1 MYAHGASAS
10 ETPSSEHPPNFRDPA
25 APHARPLERSA
36 AGTSLAFPADLGNQE
51 PSAPALRKSYFDGS
65 SLFGT
70 GCLDELITLQRRV
83 IATRIHLIASACYPF
98 DSVLRAL
105 AEPSFVLPA
114 EGMPGARYLPGAA
127 VMDLVEQRGERLTLD
142 LFGRPAG
149 YRATLQPH
157 SGTQAN
163 QIVYNA
169 VLQPDDTVLCLRP
182 RDGGHVSHS
191 VVISRRHPTVSYGL
205 TTEGRVDYDEMRALA
220 IKHRPRLI
228 IVGGSALPRAI
239 DFGLCADIAREVG
252 ALLHADVSHTATFVA
267 AKLHPTTFPHCD
279 FVTFNSVKNL
289 RGPNAGVLIYRSEF
303 EANVHTSIFPTT
315 QGGANENYM
324 LGQLACL
331 IEWQD
336 RDLEAYAAGIVS
348 NARVMGREL
357 MRCNIDL
364 VSGGTDCHMLLLDL
378 RQFGLSGAEV
388 EHRLETLGVLANK
401 NLIPGDPRSP
411 RETSG
416 LRIGTTNL
424 SILGY
429 EPDDLSLLA
438 NWIADVLTQDAP
450 SGATVDYLID
460 KYQRHLVAPMW

>member
-1 MYAHGASAS
+1 MS
-10 ETPSSEHPPNFRDPA
+10 
-25 APHARPLERSA
+25 
-36 AGTSLAFPADLGNQE
+36 
-51 PSAPALRKSYFDGS
+51 ALRSSYFDRYSRYGVS
-65 SLFGT
+65 R
-70 GCLDELITLQRRV
+70 LDELVAFQRGL
-83 IATRIHLIASACYPF
+83 IGSRIHLVASACYPF

-127 VMDLVEQRGERLTLD
+127 VMDLVEDTGEDLTLE

-169 VLQPDDTVLCLRP
+169 VLHPDDTVLCLRP
-182 RDGGHVSHS
+182 RDGGHISHS
-191 VVISRRHPTVSYGL
+191 VVISRRHPTVHYGL
-205 TTEGRVDYDEMRALA
+205 TTEGFVDYDEMRALA

-228 IVGGSALPRAI
+228 IAGGSGLPRAI
-239 DFGLCADIAREVG
+239 DFGVCADIAREVG
-252 ALLHADVSHTATFVA
+252 ALLHGDVSHTATFVA
-267 AKLHPTTFPHCD
+267 AKLHPSTFPHCD

-303 EANVHTSIFPTT
+303 EADVHTSIFPTT

-331 IEWQD
+331 LEWQE
-336 RDLEAYAAGIVS
+336 RDIQAYAGCIIS
-348 NARVMGREL
+348 NARTLGREL
-357 MRCNIDL
+357 EESNITL
-364 VSGGTDCHMLLLDL
+364 VTGGTDCHMLLLDL
-378 RQFGLSGAEV
+378 RKLGVSGAEV
-388 EHRLETLGVLANK
+388 EHRLESLGVLANK

-411 RETSG
+411 RYTSG
-416 LRIGTTNL
+416 LRIGVTNL

-429 EPDDLSLLA
+429 EADDLRLLA
-438 NWIADVLTQDAP
+438 KWISSVLTENAP
-450 SGATVDYLID
+450 GTATVDHLVG